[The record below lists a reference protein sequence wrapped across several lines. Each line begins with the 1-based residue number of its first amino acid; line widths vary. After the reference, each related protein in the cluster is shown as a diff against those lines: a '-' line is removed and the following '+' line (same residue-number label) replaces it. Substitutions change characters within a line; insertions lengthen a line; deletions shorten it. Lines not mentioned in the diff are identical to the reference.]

1 MTPRAGLPDVVIHE
15 ATADELREW
24 DRWTVEPVGG
34 TVLQSRAW
42 AAYRESL
49 GWRSRHLVFD
59 DGFRTLSLERPW
71 PIVGGAGAYL
81 SRGPIGGDG
90 PVERTADRLRTAAD
104 WLAAHGVDVVASD
117 AEIEAATGYGRLI
130 EERGF
135 APIDEVQPSRHRMR
149 LALPAGTDGA
159 AVFGGFSAT
168 LRQLIRGAEKSGL
181 RVVRYDARWAPGIG
195 DWSGADVPSPDP
207 GRSADDRAAAALGAD
222 ATRAMFGRLYELLAA
237 AAERRH
243 FHIGSRD
250 GFISWS
256 MAALAAGQLVYLE
269 ARDSDGAMLGGAT
282 FYRHGRRL
290 TYSHS
295 GDRVEVRRTHPGVVR
310 LILWRA
316 IQVAL
321 SEGLDEMDL
330 AGVDVPGARRVPEP
344 EEPMYGLY
352 AFKRSFGA
360 EWLELAGN
368 HEWVAR
374 PMRYLAGRAAGR
386 ILGLGGGGR

>member
-1 MTPRAGLPDVVIHE
+1 VAIHE
-15 ATADELREW
+15 ATAEELLDW

-34 TVLQSRAW
+34 TVLQSLVW

-59 DGFRTLSLERPW
+59 DGFRLLSLERPW

-90 PVERTADRLRTAAD
+90 PVERTADRLREAAD

-149 LALPAGTDGA
+149 LALPAGIDEGD
-159 AVFGGFSAT
+159 VFGGFTTT
-168 LRQLIRGAEKSGL
+168 LRQRIRHAERSGL
-181 RVVRYDARWAPGIG
+181 RVIRHDARRPGGVDAEPAFI
-195 DWSGADVPSPDP
+195 PD
-207 GRSADDRAAAALGAD
+207 AAAATFDRFYDLVA
-222 ATRAMFGRLYELLAA
+222 AT
-237 AAERRH
+237 AERRR
-243 FHIGSRD
+243 FSIGSRD
-250 GFISWS
+250 GFVRWS
-256 MAALAAGQLVYLE
+256 VAALAAGHLVFLE
-269 ARDSDGAMLGGAT
+269 VVDDDDALLGGAT

-290 TYSHS
+290 TYSQS
-295 GDRVEVRRTHPGVVR
+295 GDRVEVRHAHPGVVH
-310 LILWRA
+310 LVLWRA
-316 IQVAL
+316 IQIAL
-321 SEGLDEMDL
+321 AEGLDEMDL
-330 AGVDVPGARRVPEP
+330 AGVDVPGARRIPEP

-360 EWLELAGN
+360 EWVELAGD

-374 PMRYLAGRAAGR
+374 PIRYLAGRAAGR
-386 ILGLGGGGR
+386 ILGLGGGKR

>member
-1 MTPRAGLPDVVIHE
+1 MAVATTPSGPPDVTIHE
-15 ATADELREW
+15 ATAEELRDW
-24 DRWTVEPVGG
+24 DRWTVEPIGG
-34 TVLQSRAW
+34 TVHQSLAW

-59 DGFRTLSLERPW
+59 DGFRLLSLERPW

-81 SRGPIGGDG
+81 SRGPIGGDV
-90 PVERTADRLRTAAD
+90 PIERTADRLRAAAD

-149 LALPAGTDGA
+149 LALPAGIDEGV
-159 AVFGGFSAT
+159 VFGGFSTT
-168 LRQLIRGAEKSGL
+168 LRQRIRHAERSGL
-181 RVVRYDARWAPGIG
+181 RVIRHDARWSG
-195 DWSGADVPSPDP
+195 DVEVEPAFLAD
-207 GRSADDRAAAALGAD
+207 AAAATFDRFYDLVAATAD
-222 ATRAMFGRLYELLAA
+222 
-237 AAERRH
+237 RRG
-243 FHIGSRD
+243 FSIGSRD
-250 GFISWS
+250 GFVRWS
-256 MAALAAGQLVYLE
+256 VAALASGHLVFLE
-269 ARDSDGAMLGGAT
+269 VVDDDDVLLGGAT

-290 TYSHS
+290 TYSQS
-295 GDRVEVRRTHPGVVR
+295 GDRVEARRAHPGVVH
-310 LILWRA
+310 LVLWRA

-321 SEGLDEMDL
+321 AEGLDEMDL
-330 AGVDVPGARRVPEP
+330 AGVDVPSARRVPEP

-360 EWLELAGN
+360 EWVELAGN